1 MWAQLKTSMVSQ
13 LHDIV
18 WLVIKYINMII
29 LIY

>member
-1 MWAQLKTSMVSQ
+1 MWAQLKTSVVSH
-13 LHDIV
+13 LLDIE

>member
-1 MWAQLKTSMVSQ
+1 MWSQLNTSMVSQ
-13 LHDIV
+13 LHDIE

>member
-1 MWAQLKTSMVSQ
+1 MWAQLKTSLVSQ
-13 LHDIV
+13 LHDIE

>member
-1 MWAQLKTSMVSQ
+1 MWSQLKTSMVSQ
-13 LHDIV
+13 LHDIE